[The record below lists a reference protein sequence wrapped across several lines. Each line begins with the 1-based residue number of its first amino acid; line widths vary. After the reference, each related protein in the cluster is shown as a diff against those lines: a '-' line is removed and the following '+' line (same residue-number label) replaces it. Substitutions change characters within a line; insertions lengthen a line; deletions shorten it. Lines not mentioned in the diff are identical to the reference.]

1 MAGYPSR
8 MGYSLGTSLVI
19 FTSISTATISVHLSG
34 WLDIFLVAKPVS
46 RLKSTERDRH
56 SHDLPVMLTRKL
68 CLVTLQYIQAHF
80 CKKLNLPTGHELMFR
95 MK

>member
-1 MAGYPSR
+1 

-46 RLKSTERDRH
+46 RVKSTERDRH
-56 SHDLPVMLTRKL
+56 SRDLPVMLTRKL
-68 CLVTLQYIQAHF
+68 FSHSIYRLISA
-80 CKKLNLPTGHELMFR
+80 KN
-95 MK
+95 